1 MRILLGLIT
10 WVLCTVAVVAETDI
24 QEITTKGG
32 ITVWLVE
39 EHSIPFIALE
49 VSFKGGASL
58 DTPDKAGAT
67 YLMTGLLEE
76 GSGDMDAT
84 AFSKATEGLAA
95 SFGYDAGRDSV
106 SISAQVLTENRDQA
120 LALLKQALMQ
130 PTFSEVAFDRVKK
143 QVISIVQSSETD
155 PGDIAG
161 RTIRALAY
169 PGHPYSQ
176 PLQGTP
182 ETVAGLTVEDV
193 RKAHQGAFARDRMFV
208 SVVGDITAAELGPL
222 LDNLLGELPE
232 TGPDLPQKTKFAA
245 SGGLTVVDFD
255 TPQAVAI
262 DRKSVV

>member
-130 PTFSEVAFDRVKK
+130 PTFSEVAFDRVKNR
-143 QVISIVQSSETD
+143 S
-155 PGDIAG
+155 
-161 RTIRALAY
+161 Y
-169 PGHPYSQ
+169 P
-176 PLQGTP
+176 L
-182 ETVAGLTVEDV
+182 
-193 RKAHQGAFARDRMFV
+193 
-208 SVVGDITAAELGPL
+208 
-222 LDNLLGELPE
+222 
-232 TGPDLPQKTKFAA
+232 
-245 SGGLTVVDFD
+245 
-255 TPQAVAI
+255 
-262 DRKSVV
+262 